1 MRCSG
6 STRPAADG
14 RRSARIRRRS
24 GAGSPSVTSSGIP
37 SLFWYG
43 GRLRRVNGGMEFKF
57 RTRGYHDRGLGM
69 GEDRHYDVIIVG
81 GGPAG
86 LTAALYA
93 GRARVNT
100 VLLERGV
107 PGGQL
112 LNTEAIEDYPGFDR
126 ITGAELA
133 QRMADQALKFGVD
146 LETARVTGIERRGDK
161 HVVQTEDGEYTADFV
176 ILTAGGEPKKLGIPG
191 ETEFQGR
198 GVSQCAVC
206 DGAFFKEEEVAVV
219 GGGDAALE
227 EGVFLTRYAKKVYVI
242 HRREQFRA
250 QAILVEAARKNPKV
264 ELITNTTVTEV
275 KGEDGQVKEITLKD
289 VATGQTRPLKVTGLF
304 VFIGFQPNVQFF
316 DHQEHVEHDPLGFLV
331 TDQTMQTSLPG
342 VYAAG
347 DVRSQ
352 LTRQITTAVGD
363 ATTAAIDAV
372 KKLEARKHE
381 PTPVP
386 VDLYG
391 PTRPDLVGS

>member
-1 MRCSG
+1 MGDSQ
-6 STRPAADG
+6 PMEKD
-14 RRSARIRRRS
+14 RR
-24 GAGSPSVTSSGIP
+24 
-37 SLFWYG
+37 
-43 GRLRRVNGGMEFKF
+43 
-57 RTRGYHDRGLGM
+57 
-69 GEDRHYDVIIVG
+69 YDVIIIG

-93 GRARVNT
+93 GRARVHT

-112 LNTEAIEDYPGFDR
+112 LNTEAIEDYPGFDH
-126 ITGAELA
+126 ITGPELA
-133 QRMADQALKFGVD
+133 QRMADQAQKFGVKI
-146 LETARVTGIERRGDK
+146 ENARVVAIRRQGDK
-161 HVVQTEDGEYTADFV
+161 QLVQTEDGEYLADFV

-191 ETEFQGR
+191 EGEFQGR

-227 EGVFLTRYAKKVYVI
+227 EGVFLTRYAKKVYII
-242 HRREQFRA
+242 HRRDQFRA
-250 QAILVEAARKNPKV
+250 QAILVEAARNNPKV
-264 ELITNTTVTEV
+264 ELITNTVITEI
-275 KGEDGQVKEITLKD
+275 KGEEGQVRQILLKD
-289 VATGQTRPLKVTGLF
+289 LLTGEARPLDVTGVF
-304 VFIGFQPNVQFF
+304 IFIGFQPNVQFF
-316 DHQEHVEHDPLGFLV
+316 DHREHVEHDPLGFLV
-331 TDQTMQTSLPG
+331 TDTTMQTSLPG
-342 VYAAG
+342 LYAAG

-372 KKLEARKHE
+372 KKLEAKKHE

>member
-1 MRCSG
+1 
-6 STRPAADG
+6 
-14 RRSARIRRRS
+14 
-24 GAGSPSVTSSGIP
+24 
-37 SLFWYG
+37 
-43 GRLRRVNGGMEFKF
+43 MENDH
-57 RTRGYHDRGLGM
+57 R
-69 GEDRHYDVIIVG
+69 YDVVIIG
-81 GGPAG
+81 AGPAG

-93 GRARVNT
+93 GRARIKT
-100 VLLERGV
+100 VLLERGA

-112 LNTEAIEDYPGFDR
+112 LNTDAIEDYPGFDH
-126 ITGAELA
+126 ITGPELA
-133 QRMADQALKFGVD
+133 QRMADQAVKFGVD
-146 LETARVTGIERRGDK
+146 LKTSRVTAIRRQGDK
-161 HVVQTEDGEYTADFV
+161 RVVETEDGDYFADFV

-191 ETEFQGR
+191 EKDFQGR

-206 DGAFFKEEEVAVV
+206 DGAFFKEEEVAVI

-227 EGVFLTRYAKKVYVI
+227 EGVFLTRYAKKVYII
-242 HRREQFRA
+242 HRRTQFRA

-264 ELITNTTVTEV
+264 DLITNTVVTDIQ
-275 KGEDGQVKEITLKD
+275 GEDGQVKAITLRD
-289 VATGQTRPLKVTGLF
+289 VQSGEIRPLAVTGVF

-316 DHQEHVEHDPLGFLV
+316 DHREHVEHDPLGFLI
-331 TDQTMQTSLPG
+331 TDSTMQTSLPG
-342 VYAAG
+342 LYAAG

-372 KKLEARKHE
+372 KKLEAKKHE

>member
-1 MRCSG
+1 
-6 STRPAADG
+6 
-14 RRSARIRRRS
+14 
-24 GAGSPSVTSSGIP
+24 
-37 SLFWYG
+37 
-43 GRLRRVNGGMEFKF
+43 
-57 RTRGYHDRGLGM
+57 M
-69 GEDRHYDVIIVG
+69 GVSETMGQDRHYDVAIIG
-81 GGPAG
+81 AGPAG

-93 GRARVNT
+93 GRARVKT
-100 VLLERGV
+100 VLFERGV

-112 LNTEAIEDYPGFDR
+112 LNTEAIEDYPGFDHV
-126 ITGAELA
+126 TGVELA
-133 QRMADQALKFGVD
+133 QRMADQAVKFGV
-146 LETARVTGIERRGDK
+146 EMKTARVTAIRRHADTK
-161 HVVQTEDGEYTADFV
+161 VVETEDGTYSADFV

-191 ETEFQGR
+191 EAEYQGR

-227 EGVFLTRYAKKVYVI
+227 EGVFLTRYASKVYII
-242 HRREQFRA
+242 HRRDQFRA
-250 QAILVEAARKNPKV
+250 QAILVEAARTNPKV
-264 ELITNTTVTEV
+264 ELVTSTVVTEV
-275 KGEDGQVKEITLKD
+275 KGEDGQVREITLKD
-289 VATGQTRPLKVTGLF
+289 LKTGQSRPLKVTGLF

-316 DHQEHVEHDPLGFLV
+316 DHREHVEHDPLGFLT
-331 TDQTMQTSLPG
+331 TDSMMQTSLPG
-342 VYAAG
+342 LYAAG

-372 KKLEARKHE
+372 KKLEAKKHA

-391 PTRPDLVGS
+391 PTRPDLIGS

>member
-1 MRCSG
+1 M
-6 STRPAADG
+6 DND
-14 RRSARIRRRS
+14 RR
-24 GAGSPSVTSSGIP
+24 
-37 SLFWYG
+37 
-43 GRLRRVNGGMEFKF
+43 
-57 RTRGYHDRGLGM
+57 
-69 GEDRHYDVIIVG
+69 YDLVIVG
-81 GGPAG
+81 AGPAG

-93 GRARVNT
+93 GRARVRT
-100 VLLERGV
+100 AQLERGV

-112 LNTEAIEDYPGFDR
+112 LNTEAIEDYPGFDH
-126 ITGAELA
+126 ITGPELA
-133 QRMADQALKFGVD
+133 QRMADQASKFGVE
-146 LETARVTGIERRGDK
+146 LETANVTAIRRHGDTRVVETDNGDY
-161 HVVQTEDGEYTADFV
+161 VGDYV

-191 ETEFQGR
+191 EKEFQGR

-206 DGAFFKEEEVAVV
+206 DGAFFKEEAVAVI

-227 EGVFLTRYAKKVYVI
+227 EGVFLTRYASKVYII

-250 QAILVEAARKNPKV
+250 QAILLEAARKNPKV
-264 ELITNTTVTEV
+264 EILTNTVVTEIA
-275 KGEDGQVKEITLKD
+275 GADGQVHGITLKD
-289 VATGQTRPLKVTGLF
+289 VQTGATRPLKVTGVF

-316 DHQEHVEHDPLGFLV
+316 DHREHVEHDPLGFLV
-331 TDQTMQTSLPG
+331 TDSTMQTSLPG
-342 VYAAG
+342 LYAAG

-386 VDLYG
+386 VDLWG
-391 PTRPDLVGS
+391 PTRPDLIGR

>member
-1 MRCSG
+1 
-6 STRPAADG
+6 
-14 RRSARIRRRS
+14 
-24 GAGSPSVTSSGIP
+24 
-37 SLFWYG
+37 
-43 GRLRRVNGGMEFKF
+43 MEASQAMEKN
-57 RTRGYHDRGLGM
+57 RQ
-69 GEDRHYDVIIVG
+69 YDVVIIG

-93 GRARVNT
+93 GRARVKT
-100 VLLERGV
+100 VLLERGA

-112 LNTEAIEDYPGFDR
+112 LNTDAIEDYPGFDH
-126 ITGAELA
+126 ITGPELA
-133 QRMADQALKFGVD
+133 QRMADQAVKFGVE
-146 LETARVTGIERRGDK
+146 LETARVTSIHRRGDK
-161 HVVQTEDGEYTADFV
+161 QVVETEDGEYVADYV
-176 ILTAGGEPKKLGIPG
+176 ILTAGGEPLKLGIPG
-191 ETEFQGR
+191 ESEFQGR

-227 EGVFLTRYAKKVYVI
+227 EGVFLTRFAKKVYII
-242 HRREQFRA
+242 HRREEFRA
-250 QAILVEAARKNPKV
+250 QAILVEAARKHPKV
-264 ELITNTTVTEV
+264 ELITNTIVTEV

-289 VATGQTRPLKVTGLF
+289 VATGQSRPLKVTGLF

-316 DHQEHVEHDPLGFLV
+316 DHREHVEHDPLGFIV
-331 TDQTMQTSLPG
+331 TDSTMQTSLPG
-342 VYAAG
+342 IYAAG

-372 KKLEARKHE
+372 KKLEAKKHA

>member
-1 MRCSG
+1 MGDSE
-6 STRPAADG
+6 AMEKD
-14 RRSARIRRRS
+14 RR
-24 GAGSPSVTSSGIP
+24 
-37 SLFWYG
+37 
-43 GRLRRVNGGMEFKF
+43 
-57 RTRGYHDRGLGM
+57 
-69 GEDRHYDVIIVG
+69 YDVVIIG
-81 GGPAG
+81 AGPAG

-93 GRARVNT
+93 GRARVKT
-100 VLLERGV
+100 VLLERGA

-112 LNTEAIEDYPGFDR
+112 LNTEAIEDYPGFDH
-126 ITGAELA
+126 ITGPELA
-133 QRMADQALKFGVD
+133 QRMADQAVKFGVD
-146 LETARVTGIERRGDK
+146 LETARVTGIHRRGDK
-161 HVVQTEDGEYTADFV
+161 QVVQTEDGEYVADV
-176 ILTAGGEPKKLGIPG
+176 ILTAGGEPLKLGIPG
-191 ETEFQGR
+191 ENEFQGR

-227 EGVFLTRYAKKVYVI
+227 EGVFLTRFAKKVYII

-264 ELITNTTVTEV
+264 ELVTNTIVTEI

-289 VATGQTRPLKVTGLF
+289 VVTGQTRPLNVTGVF

-316 DHQEHVEHDPLGFLV
+316 DHREHVEHDPLGFIV
-331 TDQTMQTSLPG
+331 TDSTMQTSLPG

-372 KKLEARKHE
+372 KKLEAKKHE

>member
-1 MRCSG
+1 MGASE
-6 STRPAADG
+6 AMEKD
-14 RRSARIRRRS
+14 RR
-24 GAGSPSVTSSGIP
+24 
-37 SLFWYG
+37 
-43 GRLRRVNGGMEFKF
+43 
-57 RTRGYHDRGLGM
+57 
-69 GEDRHYDVIIVG
+69 YDVVIVG

-93 GRARVNT
+93 GRARVKT
-100 VLLERGV
+100 VLLERGA

-126 ITGAELA
+126 ITGPELA
-133 QRMADQALKFGVD
+133 QRMADQVVKFGVD
-146 LETARVTGIERRGDK
+146 LETANVIGIHRRGDK
-161 HVVQTEDGEYTADFV
+161 HVVQTEDGEYTADYV
-176 ILTAGGEPKKLGIPG
+176 ILTAGGEPKKIGIPG
-191 ETEFQGR
+191 ESEFQGR

-206 DGAFFKEEEVAVV
+206 DGAFFKEEEVAVI

-227 EGVFLTRYAKKVYVI
+227 EGVFLTRYAKKVYII

-264 ELITNTTVTEV
+264 ELITNTVVTEV

-289 VATGQTRPLKVTGLF
+289 VATGLTRPLKVTGVF

-316 DHQEHVEHDPLGFLV
+316 DHREHVEHDPLGFLV
-331 TDQTMQTSLPG
+331 TDATMQTSLPG
-342 VYAAG
+342 IYAAG

-363 ATTAAIDAV
+363 ATTATIDAV
-372 KKLEARKHE
+372 KKLEAKKHE

-391 PTRPDLVGS
+391 PTRPDLVGR

>member
-1 MRCSG
+1 
-6 STRPAADG
+6 
-14 RRSARIRRRS
+14 
-24 GAGSPSVTSSGIP
+24 
-37 SLFWYG
+37 
-43 GRLRRVNGGMEFKF
+43 MEK
-57 RTRGYHDRGLGM
+57 
-69 GEDRHYDVIIVG
+69 DRHYDVVIIG

-93 GRARVNT
+93 GRARVKT
-100 VLLERGV
+100 VLLERGA

-112 LNTEAIEDYPGFDR
+112 LNTEAIEDYPGFDH
-126 ITGAELA
+126 ITGPELA
-133 QRMADQALKFGVD
+133 QRMADQAVKFGVD
-146 LETARVTGIERRGDK
+146 LETARVIGIHRRGDK
-161 HVVQTEDGEYTADFV
+161 QVVQTEDGEYTADFV

-191 ETEFQGR
+191 ENEFQGR

-227 EGVFLTRYAKKVYVI
+227 EGVFLTRYAKKVYIV
-242 HRREQFRA
+242 HRREKFRA

-289 VATGQTRPLKVTGLF
+289 VVTGQTRPLKVTGLF
-304 VFIGFQPNVQFF
+304 IFIGFQPNVQFF
-316 DHQEHVEHDPLGFLV
+316 DHREHVEHDPLGFLV
-331 TDQTMQTSLPG
+331 TDSTMQTSLPG

-372 KKLEARKHE
+372 KKLEAKKHE
-381 PTPVP
+381 ATPVP

>member
-1 MRCSG
+1 M
-6 STRPAADG
+6 DND
-14 RRSARIRRRS
+14 RR
-24 GAGSPSVTSSGIP
+24 
-37 SLFWYG
+37 
-43 GRLRRVNGGMEFKF
+43 
-57 RTRGYHDRGLGM
+57 
-69 GEDRHYDVIIVG
+69 YDLVIVG
-81 GGPAG
+81 AGPAG

-93 GRARVNT
+93 GRARVKT
-100 VLLERGV
+100 ALLERGV

-112 LNTEAIEDYPGFDR
+112 LNTEAIEDYPGFDH
-126 ITGAELA
+126 ITGPELA
-133 QRMADQALKFGVD
+133 QRMADQAAKFGVD
-146 LETARVTGIERRGDK
+146 IETANVTAIRRHGDK
-161 HVVQTEDGEYTADFV
+161 RVVETDNGEFIADYV

-206 DGAFFKEEEVAVV
+206 DGAFFKEEEVAVI

-227 EGVFLTRYAKKVYVI
+227 EGVFLTRYASKVYII

-250 QAILVEAARKNPKV
+250 QAILLEAARKNPKV
-264 ELITNTTVTEV
+264 EIITNTVVTEI
-275 KGEDGQVKEITLKD
+275 KGEDGQVQGITLKN
-289 VATGQTRPLKVTGLF
+289 VQTGATRPLEVTGVF

-316 DHQEHVEHDPLGFLV
+316 DHREHVEHDPLGFLV
-331 TDQTMQTSLPG
+331 TDSTMQTSLPG
-342 VYAAG
+342 LYAAG
-347 DVRSQ
+347 DVRAQ

-372 KKLEARKHE
+372 KKLEARRHE

-391 PTRPDLVGS
+391 PTRPDLIR

>member
-1 MRCSG
+1 MSILAVEV
-6 STRPAADG
+6 SAAPNPG
-14 RRSARIRRRS
+14 GF
-24 GAGSPSVTSSGIP
+24 GAGTLVGVNPKLGT
-37 SLFWYG
+37 LQN
-43 GRLRRVNGGMEFKF
+43 NGGF
-57 RTRGYHDRGLGM
+57 
-69 GEDRHYDVIIVG
+69 V
-81 GGPAG
+81 AG
-86 LTAALYA
+86 AYS
-93 GRARVNT
+93 
-100 VLLERGV
+100 E
-107 PGGQL
+107 Q
-112 LNTEAIEDYPGFDR
+112 
-126 ITGAELA
+126 
-133 QRMADQALKFGVD
+133 Q
-146 LETARVTGIERRGDK
+146 
-161 HVVQTEDGEYTADFV
+161 VVQTEDGEFTADFV

-227 EGVFLTRYAKKVYVI
+227 EAVFLTRYAKKVYII

-275 KGEDGQVKEITLKD
+275 KGGDGQVREITLKD
-289 VATGQTRPLKVTGLF
+289 VVTGQTRPLTVTGLF
-304 VFIGFQPNVQFF
+304 VFIGFTPNVQFF
-316 DHQEHVEHDPLGFLV
+316 DHRDHVEHDPLGFLV
-331 TDQTMQTSLPG
+331 TDSTMQTSLPG

-372 KKLEARKHE
+372 KKLEARKHA

>member
-1 MRCSG
+1 M
-6 STRPAADG
+6 DND
-14 RRSARIRRRS
+14 RR
-24 GAGSPSVTSSGIP
+24 
-37 SLFWYG
+37 
-43 GRLRRVNGGMEFKF
+43 
-57 RTRGYHDRGLGM
+57 
-69 GEDRHYDVIIVG
+69 YDLVIVG
-81 GGPAG
+81 AGPAG

-93 GRARVNT
+93 GRARVKT
-100 VLLERGV
+100 ALLERGV

-112 LNTEAIEDYPGFDR
+112 LNTEAIEDYPGFDH
-126 ITGAELA
+126 ITGPELA
-133 QRMADQALKFGVD
+133 QRMADQATKFGVD
-146 LETARVTGIERRGDK
+146 MATANVTAIKRHGDRQVIETDS
-161 HVVQTEDGEYTADFV
+161 GEYVADYV

-191 ETEFQGR
+191 EKEFQGR

-206 DGAFFKEEEVAVV
+206 DGAFFKEEPVAVI

-227 EGVFLTRYAKKVYVI
+227 EGVFLTRYASKVYII

-250 QAILVEAARKNPKV
+250 QAILLEAARKNPKV
-264 ELITNTTVTEV
+264 EILTNTVATAIT
-275 KGEDGQVKEITLKD
+275 GEDGQVREITLKD
-289 VATGQTRPLKVTGLF
+289 VRSGATRPLSVTGVF

-316 DHQEHVEHDPLGFLV
+316 DHREHVEHDPLGFLV
-331 TDQTMQTSLPG
+331 TDSTMQTSLPG
-342 VYAAG
+342 LYAAG

-391 PTRPDLVGS
+391 PTRPDLIR

>member
-1 MRCSG
+1 MGASQ
-6 STRPAADG
+6 AMEKD
-14 RRSARIRRRS
+14 RR
-24 GAGSPSVTSSGIP
+24 
-37 SLFWYG
+37 
-43 GRLRRVNGGMEFKF
+43 
-57 RTRGYHDRGLGM
+57 
-69 GEDRHYDVIIVG
+69 YDLVIIG
-81 GGPAG
+81 AGPAG

-93 GRARVNT
+93 GRARVKT
-100 VLLERGV
+100 VLLERGA

-112 LNTEAIEDYPGFDR
+112 LNTEAIEDYPGFDH
-126 ITGAELA
+126 ITGPELA
-133 QRMADQALKFGVD
+133 QRMADQAVKFGVD
-146 LETARVTGIERRGDK
+146 LETARVTGIQRRGDK
-161 HVVQTEDGEYTADFV
+161 RGGQPGEGEFRASFV
-176 ILTAGGEPKKLGIPG
+176 TLPGGGEPKKLGIPG

-219 GGGDAALE
+219 GGGAAALE
-227 EGVFLTRYAKKVYVI
+227 EGVFLTRYAKKVYII

-275 KGEDGQVKEITLKD
+275 KGQDGQVKEITLKD
-289 VATGQTRPLKVTGLF
+289 VVTGKTRPLTVTGLF
-304 VFIGFQPNVQFF
+304 VFIGFTPNVQFF
-316 DHQEHVEHDPLGFLV
+316 DHRDHVEHDPLGFLV
-331 TDQTMQTSLPG
+331 TDSTMQTSLPG

-372 KKLEARKHE
+372 KKLEAKKHA

-391 PTRPDLVGS
+391 PTRPGRADPYPTPPAPRGRRCGHRNIRRRCRAAALGYQLRPSGPLSTRRRR